1 MKKYSDFVPVVL
13 THIGKNEFPMYIYD
27 CIEQIRLFNKSNNIY
42 IVVNRNVKHIDLVR
56 LDFYKCSVIYI
67 EDLRMNER
75 HRLFLK
81 KTRLQKFWRVTMERF
96 FILEEVMRDYGLSR
110 VLHLENDNLIY
121 FNIEDVF
128 DVFEKKYSG
137 ITMPRDK
144 EDRCIA
150 GIVFLNDIDTL
161 KKLNTYLL
169 QQQRNKKSNE
179 MQLLG
184 EFFIENDIESLP
196 VVSLAY
202 SGKWKIKGV
211 EKQYNYA
218 VLDFQGIFDAAA
230 IGQLLGGKDKRSYK
244 DIINGKYGT
253 VQNTEVVPLVN

>member
-1 MKKYSDFVPVVL
+1 
-13 THIGKNEFPMYIYD
+13 
-27 CIEQIRLFNKSNNIY
+27 
-42 IVVNRNVKHIDLVR
+42 
-56 LDFYKCSVIYI
+56 
-67 EDLRMNER
+67 
-75 HRLFLK
+75 
-81 KTRLQKFWRVTMERF
+81 
-96 FILEEVMRDYGLSR
+96 
-110 VLHLENDNLIY
+110 
-121 FNIEDVF
+121 
-128 DVFEKKYSG
+128 
-137 ITMPRDK
+137 
-144 EDRCIA
+144 
-150 GIVFLNDIDTL
+150 
-161 KKLNTYLL
+161 
-169 QQQRNKKSNE
+169 

-253 VQNTEVVPLVN
+253 VQNTEVVPLVNEDAVYEYTNAIFRWKTLENGLSIPWCIENNSETPILNLHVHSKELYRFKSNAYNKGI